1 MCLCVLLTSVSVFA
15 DGVNNESG
23 KHVTKKSLNPPAVG
37 SKQGSTAVFGNPDV
51 NKAGRHK
58 GDFYKTRNQS
68 VSQKNKPTVGGSRAV
83 GSEQTFGSPKVTG
96 TKGTAYYTED
106 QKAKGPNKSI
116 QGSKMG
122 SNQVFDYPGTIKK
135 PDGSKDE

>member
-15 DGVNNESG
+15 DGARNENGSSA
-23 KHVTKKSLNPPAVG
+23 TKKHLNPPAIG
-37 SKQGSTAVFGNPDV
+37 SKQGSTAVFGNPDI

-58 GDFYKTRNQS
+58 GDFYKERNQP
-68 VSQKNKPTVGGSRAV
+68 VSQKNKPTVGGSRAI

-106 QKAKGPNKSI
+106 QKATGPNQSI

-122 SNQVFDYPGTIKK
+122 SNQVFDYPGNAKK
-135 PDGSKDE
+135 PDSSMAK